1 MNKPKILIVDDD
13 KFVLR
18 ALTLRLNAEGYEV
31 ITAKDG
37 AGAVSMVR
45 EHQPDLMLLDIT
57 FPPDIDFD
65 GGVAWDGFLIMDWLR
80 RLGTPKP
87 TPVII
92 ITGGDPTKFKARALA
107 AGAAGFYQKSED
119 PESLVAQIRELLGG
133 AAPAP

>member
-1 MNKPKILIVDDD
+1 MNKPRILIVDDD

-18 ALTLRLNAEGYEV
+18 ALTLRLNAEGYDV
-31 ITAKDG
+31 LTAKDG
-37 AGAVSMVR
+37 AGAVNMVR
-45 EHQPDLMLLDIT
+45 EQQPDLMLLDIT

-65 GGVAWDGFLIMDWLR
+65 GGVAWDGFLIMDWLLR
-80 RLGTPKP
+80 IGTAKP

-92 ITGGDPTKFKARALA
+92 ITGGDPAKFKARALA

-119 PESLVAQIRELLGG
+119 PETLVAQIRQLLGG